1 MSFLCV
7 QIRDSVSNA
16 LLKKKIVVL
25 QHCDSDVEDVNIHS
39 EGLAMLLSWFRSTQR
54 PRVAV
59 SGNGTKLSLLPCL
72 LCDESSAL

>member
-1 MSFLCV
+1 MDFFL
-7 QIRDSVSNA
+7 R
-16 LLKKKIVVL
+16 LLHLSTNRAVEKIVVL

-39 EGLAMLLSWFRSTQR
+39 EGLAMLLSWFRSTER

-59 SGNGTKLSLLPCL
+59 RGNGTKLSLLPGI